1 MEKKKIMKKLFILMF
16 FLVCC
21 ISTNIYATDD
31 WWGSA
36 SDFFDGVSWSKDNTI
51 LSSLVDII
59 KVLGNAVFIIVA
71 IVLGIK
77 YMLGSAEGKADI
89 KEGIISLT
97 VAMVFFYGWSA
108 LENILTGGGSNL
120 VFIADSAETTIA
132 NIYSTIVYFL
142 NIIAVGAVAYVGIKY
157 LLSGA
162 EGKADLKGKG
172 VPFVV
177 GMILTFS
184 TLTFLNFIRD
194 IIVDVL

>member
-1 MEKKKIMKKLFILMF
+1 MNRRKMGKMLIVLMLFCAF
-16 FLVCC
+16 VG
-21 ISTNIYATDD
+21 ISNIYATND

-36 SDFFDGVSWSKDNTI
+36 NTFFNGVSWTRDTAI
-51 LSSLVDII
+51 LGSLVAII

-77 YMLGSAEGKADI
+77 YMLGSAEGKANI
-89 KEGIISLT
+89 KDGMVSLT
-97 VAMVFFYGWSA
+97 VAMVLFYGWSA
-108 LENILTGGGSNL
+108 LENIFTGGGTNL
-120 VFIADSAETTIA
+120 VFIASSAETTIA
-132 NIYSTIVYFL
+132 NIYSTVIYFL
-142 NIIAVGAVAYVGIKY
+142 NIIAVGVVAYVGIKY

-172 VPFVV
+172 VPFIV